1 MFGIGTQEL
10 IIILVIAFL
19 VFGAK
24 SLPDL
29 GKGLGQAIHSFK
41 RALEAPPS
49 EELKD
54 SEESK
59 DKAQQNR
66 N

>member
-24 SLPDL
+24 ALPDL
-29 GKGLGQAIHSFK
+29 GKSLGQSIHSFK
-41 RALEAPPS
+41 KAM
-49 EELKD
+49 EEKPD
-54 SEESK
+54 GEENQGANAVETKPKS
-59 DKAQQNR
+59 N
-66 N
+66 

>member
-10 IIILVIAFL
+10 IIILVIAFV

-29 GKGLGQAIHSFK
+29 GKSLGQSIHSFK
-41 RALEAPPS
+41 KALEEPS
-49 EELKD
+49 KEEPQ
-54 SEESK
+54 
-59 DKAQQNR
+59 DKVDQK
-66 N
+66 

>member
-10 IIILVIAFL
+10 IIILVIVFI

-24 SLPDL
+24 SLPEL

-41 RALEAPPS
+41 KGL
-49 EELKD
+49 EELPK
-54 SEESK
+54 EVPK
-59 DKAQQNR
+59 DKAEQK
-66 N
+66 

>member
-24 SLPDL
+24 ALPDL
-29 GKGLGQAIHSFK
+29 GKSLGQSINSFK
-41 RALEAPPS
+41 KAIEGKAG
-49 EELKD
+49 EE
-54 SEESK
+54 ENPEGRPGESK
-59 DKAQQNR
+59 PKN